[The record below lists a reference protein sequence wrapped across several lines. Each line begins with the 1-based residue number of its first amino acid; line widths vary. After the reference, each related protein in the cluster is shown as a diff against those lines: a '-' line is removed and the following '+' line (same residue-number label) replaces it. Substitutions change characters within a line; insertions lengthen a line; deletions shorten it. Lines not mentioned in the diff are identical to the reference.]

1 MGFRLPE
8 KGFLFMQSIVSIK
21 DYLRPWKL
29 FTLFCGIA
37 LLIIG
42 SFAMP
47 AIDWDIP
54 ISFIMGLATYIFA
67 PITARSLFR
76 RYWHWLPLG
85 VFGAWLSID
94 GVYWAYW
101 AWQNPYA
108 LDAMRSI
115 QWQTSVC
122 LYGLC
127 ACLWYKDCS
136 LKALLRLKK

>member
-1 MGFRLPE
+1 
-8 KGFLFMQSIVSIK
+8 MQAIVSIK
-21 DYLRPWKL
+21 DYLRLWKL
-29 FTLFCGIA
+29 FTLFCGIG

-42 SFAMP
+42 SFVMP

-76 RYWHWLPLG
+76 RYWKWLPLG

-101 AWQNPYA
+101 AWRNPVA
-108 LDAMRSI
+108 LDTMRSI
-115 QWQTSVC
+115 QWQASSC

-127 ACLWYKDCS
+127 ACLWYPDCS
-136 LKALLRLKK
+136 LKELLRLKK